1 MQDTLARK
9 LRVLRAER
17 SLTLREAEQLTG
29 VDKDTL
35 SKIERGLRH
44 PYDVTLSKLAK
55 GYGIPVED
63 LLEEPVPVG
72 KAEAPIGAGQA
83 EALTAKVAEIQKW
96 YKDRRDGLV
105 LLCERWEQ
113 RLVSLGEDPGGEML
127 REMLDDMTIVGTYL
141 NDFFV
146 KAAVDEGADI
156 WDALGSVD
164 NKGAG
169 LTDNEALATT
179 TKVSIMK
186 PALERWQRLGNEI
199 HRRGVE
205 KFGEDAAYVEFP
217 EIAETP
223 PSGRIPQTPPAEI
236 DELSRRR
243 AEKQRRA
250 S

>member
-17 SLTLREAEQLTG
+17 GLTLREAEQLTG

-55 GYGIPVED
+55 GYGVPVEY
-63 LLEEPVPVG
+63 LLEEPVLAGP

-83 EALTAKVAEIQKW
+83 KALTAKVTEIQKW
-96 YKDRRDGLV
+96 YRARRDGLV

-113 RLVSLGEDPGGEML
+113 RLASLGEDPDGEML

-141 NDFFV
+141 TDFFE
-146 KAAVDEGADI
+146 KAAVDEAAET
-156 WDALGSVD
+156 WTTLGSVD

-169 LTDNEALATT
+169 LTDNEALATA

-205 KFGEDAAYVEFP
+205 KFGEAAAYVEFA
-217 EIAETP
+217 EIPETP
-223 PSGRIPQTPPAEI
+223 PSER
-236 DELSRRR
+236 DELARRR
-243 AEKQRRA
+243 AEKLRRA